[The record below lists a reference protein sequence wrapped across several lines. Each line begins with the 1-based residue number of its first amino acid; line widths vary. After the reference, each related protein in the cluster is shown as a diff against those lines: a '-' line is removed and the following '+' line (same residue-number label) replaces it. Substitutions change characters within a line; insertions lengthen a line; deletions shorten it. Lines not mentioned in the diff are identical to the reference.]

1 MLTASLVDPFDI
13 ILFKDFNRKIA
24 CGPIPKIGSS
34 NNITDESSRDLR
46 TRWARRLQNR
56 RSKPPT
62 LTAQTR
68 VYNTVHITDHHQRP
82 IPTPQPGQ
90 VLIRIKATGLNRSE
104 MFTRQGHSPN
114 VKFPRILGIEATGLV
129 EEAPGGEFQKG
140 DVVATAMGEMGRA
153 YDGGYVGLIHQR
165 PKLRF
170 LHLLTLLQAEYTVVP
185 TTQVQ
190 KLRTSLPWEVLGA
203 CGEMLQTAYGSL
215 FNALQLKKGE
225 TLLIR
230 GGTTSVGLA
239 ASSIAVNHGVTV
251 ISTSRSDAR
260 TQLLKD
266 RGASSVIVD
275 DGNIAAK
282 VKKETGGRGVDKV
295 LEFIGTATLLDSLQ
309 CVKPHGIVCM
319 TGIVGNST

>member
-1 MLTASLVDPFDI
+1 MLTLP
-13 ILFKDFNRKIA
+13 
-24 CGPIPKIGSS
+24 
-34 NNITDESSRDLR
+34 
-46 TRWARRLQNR
+46 
-56 RSKPPT
+56 
-62 LTAQTR
+62 
-68 VYNTVHITDHHQRP
+68 
-82 IPTPQPGQ
+82 
-90 VLIRIKATGLNRSE
+90 
-104 MFTRQGHSPN
+104 
-114 VKFPRILGIEATGLV
+114 
-129 EEAPGGEFQKG
+129 
-140 DVVATAMGEMGRA
+140 
-153 YDGGYVGLIHQR
+153 
-165 PKLRF
+165 
-170 LHLLTLLQAEYTVVP
+170 QAEYTVVP
-185 TTQVQ
+185 ATQVQ
-190 KLRTSLPWEVLGA
+190 KLRTTLPWEVLGA

-282 VKKETGGRGVDKV
+282 VKEQTGGRGVDKV
-295 LEFIGTATLLDSLQ
+295 LELIGTATLLDSLQ

-319 TGIVGNST
+319 TGIVGNSM